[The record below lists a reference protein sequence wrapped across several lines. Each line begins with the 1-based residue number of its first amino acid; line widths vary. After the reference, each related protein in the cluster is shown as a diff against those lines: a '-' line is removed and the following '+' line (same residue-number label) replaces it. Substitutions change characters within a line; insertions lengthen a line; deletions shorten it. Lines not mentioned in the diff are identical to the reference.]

1 MRTKLWIACAS
12 FATCVRTR
20 LRVRESAYLPADN
33 CERDDGHAS
42 TNTKNAF
49 YLQLLVPL
57 VCTQVYNKTVESH
70 HQRFSNTLNVRGKL
84 IGRIHGEESSGQELA
99 RAGEHV
105 RAHDG
110 ASAERGPVLRLHAGR
125 DGRLSSHCA
134 PLREERRPVQ
144 SFADLLAFSIPS
156 QPRCCC
162 LAHALLELR
171 ASA

>member
-1 MRTKLWIACAS
+1 MRTELWIVCAS
-12 FATCVRTR
+12 VATCVRTR

-33 CERDDGHAS
+33 RERDDGHAS
-42 TNTKNAF
+42 KKCLHLYRCHTLNTKPLKVIIKDSVI
-49 YLQLLVPL
+49 YLIPARV
-57 VCTQVYNKTVESH
+57 
-70 HQRFSNTLNVRGKL
+70 TLNV
-84 IGRIHGEESSGQELA
+84 GRIHGEESSGQELA

-156 QPRCCC
+156 QPPCCC

>member
-1 MRTKLWIACAS
+1 MM
-12 FATCVRTR
+12 VMPQPTR
-20 LRVRESAYLPADN
+20 KMP
-33 CERDDGHAS
+33 
-42 TNTKNAF
+42 

-57 VCTQVYNKTVESH
+57 VYYKVCVTQVYNKTVESH